1 MGRAEISKEGT
12 GLNLHPHTCWWDAP
26 PASPAL
32 SPRPP
37 RISEPRVPAV
47 FPPPLNSGLTALE
60 HLLLI
65 AFFFFSTFS
74 KGITESEVAG
84 GGATERASDAA
95 EDLSPS
101 KMPGLQPP
109 APTPAYTGSEGAVQ
123 TLKDAPLLPSE
134 STILHPSLR
143 RAFPGCLEETYWIG

>member
-1 MGRAEISKEGT
+1 MT
-12 GLNLHPHTCWWDAP
+12 P
-26 PASPAL
+26 
-32 SPRPP
+32 
-37 RISEPRVPAV
+37 EPSI
-47 FPPPLNSGLTALE
+47 LQ
-60 HLLLI
+60 
-65 AFFFFSTFS
+65 
-74 KGITESEVAG
+74 
-84 GGATERASDAA
+84 ASDAA